1 MKKKRFWTLSPAV
14 ILLCAALL
22 LAVGSLFF
30 YNRILF
36 YSELAVAA
44 VLLLYTIWHLRH
56 MQKDIRRA
64 MARVAGSLNQ
74 SDRDALA
81 GFPLP
86 AIVCSGAGEILWYND
101 YFRNQVLDG
110 NDLHETVLNMM
121 RAVWEKRNISTSS
134 MQAAGI
140 RSMSARFTSGK
151 LFCMCCITWT
161 IPS

>member
-74 SDRDALA
+74 SDRDVLAL
-81 GFPLP
+81 GRS
-86 AIVCSGAGEILWYND
+86 SGITIISATRFWTATRYSESPS
-101 YFRNQVLDG
+101 
-110 NDLHETVLNMM
+110 
-121 RAVWEKRNISTSS
+121 VW
-134 MQAAGI
+134 
-140 RSMSARFTSGK
+140 
-151 LFCMCCITWT
+151 
-161 IPS
+161 